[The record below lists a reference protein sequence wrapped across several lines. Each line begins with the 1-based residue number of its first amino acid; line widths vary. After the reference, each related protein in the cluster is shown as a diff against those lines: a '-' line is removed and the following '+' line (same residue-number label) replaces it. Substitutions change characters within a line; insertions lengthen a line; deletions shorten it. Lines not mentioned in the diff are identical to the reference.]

1 LKLQE
6 KYTIEKGGIS
16 MQNDWQGEQILPE
29 NAGFLTII
37 VCLLIKHT
45 THIQTVLTT
54 RGKTFCNLFQQKNSN
69 AQTQCKAV

>member
-37 VCLLIKHT
+37 VCFLLFY
-45 THIQTVLTT
+45 QTKEKGVCLSTDALS
-54 RGKTFCNLFQQKNSN
+54 GQY
-69 AQTQCKAV
+69 